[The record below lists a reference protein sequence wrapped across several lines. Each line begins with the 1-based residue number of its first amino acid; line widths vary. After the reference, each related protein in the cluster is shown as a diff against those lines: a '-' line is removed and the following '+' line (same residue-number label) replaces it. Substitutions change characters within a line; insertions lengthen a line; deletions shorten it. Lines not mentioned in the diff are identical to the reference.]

1 NLQNKTP
8 PKIDGVRQ
16 QSEAGHRPA
25 FLYRAI
31 NGLGW
36 LADPVLQISCTAGA
50 SDDCDVSATV
60 YEQPR
65 S

>member
-1 NLQNKTP
+1 HKDQVLSRSRNSAK
-8 PKIDGVRQ
+8 K
-16 QSEAGHRPA
+16 AGHRPA
-25 FLYRAI
+25 FFYWAF